1 MYHTRLVLRRISNVI
16 DVMQAQETEDRILLI
31 DKPLEWTSFD
41 VVSKMRRMLKIKK
54 IGHAGTL
61 DPLATGLLILC
72 TGKFTK
78 RINEF
83 QNLEKEYTGT
93 FVLGQTTE
101 TNDLESIPTEAV
113 SLHGITT
120 DMLETARQN
129 FVGSIQQVPPMHSA
143 IKVDGKRAY
152 DLARKGIEKI
162 LEARTVEITEF
173 KLTRIE
179 LPEVDFLV
187 VCSKGTYIRSLV
199 RDFGV
204 QIGVGAY
211 LSALRRTRIGSFAVS
226 DAQSPSA

>member
-1 MYHTRLVLRRISNVI
+1 
-16 DVMQAQETEDRILLI
+16 MQVQETEDRILLI

-93 FVLGQTTE
+93 LVLGQTTE

-113 SLHGITT
+113 SLQFITT
-120 DMLETARQN
+120 DMLESTRQK

-204 QIGVGAY
+204 QLGVGAY
-211 LSALRRTRIGSFAVS
+211 LSALRRTRIGSFLVT